1 MERIIPQNES
11 GLAGFDELQR
21 QIEIAR
27 NEERKATSD
36 LCRAIAYSNGTLAR
50 VLQACRMADLLKK

>member
-1 MERIIPQNES
+1 MERNIPQNKS

-21 QIEIAR
+21 QIETAR
-27 NEERKATSD
+27 RDEKKAMGD

-50 VLQACRMADLLKK
+50 VLQVCRPIDLLKK